1 MKKKALRVLA
11 GALGLGIV
19 FYAAMGASALKVY
32 AETEYEYDD
41 LNRLTKER
49 HDDGTV
55 IYYSYDSNGNLLD
68 VRIEDSNDTE
78 NENPDETPDKTP
90 DNGSFGNTDKN
101 AGDKGGTD
109 SENSGNNDAE
119 NRPGTTGN
127 DETGK
132 AESDGENVGGH
143 GGDNKT
149 KDLSLEGQEE
159 NGKSGA
165 EDSFGQEKTEEGIS
179 GNDGGNGT
187 AASKALAALI
197 VVAAALSGGIF
208 AWKKKQGNKEGEGK
222 KRE

>member
-90 DNGSFGNTDKN
+90 DNGSFGKTDPEPQEMMKPEKRK
-101 AGDKGGTD
+101 AMGKM
-109 SENSGNNDAE
+109 SGE
-119 NRPGTTGN
+119 MVEIT
-127 DETGK
+127 K
-132 AESDGENVGGH
+132 Q
-143 GGDNKT
+143 KT
-149 KDLSLEGQEE
+149 C
-159 NGKSGA
+159 
-165 EDSFGQEKTEEGIS
+165 
-179 GNDGGNGT
+179 
-187 AASKALAALI
+187 
-197 VVAAALSGGIF
+197 
-208 AWKKKQGNKEGEGK
+208 
-222 KRE
+222 R